1 MACPAPDH
9 CATPA
14 HQAVPP
20 ITDPA
25 STAQAVG
32 PEAPEDAYQ
41 AAREPL
47 RSERQIVQS
56 EISGPGVLN
65 TGFTRELPRELLK
78 NTNTWVPPQTN

>member
-1 MACPAPDH
+1 MACPAPGH

-14 HQAVPP
+14 HQAISPT
-20 ITDPA
+20 TDPA
-25 STAQAVG
+25 SIAQAVG

-47 RSERQIVQS
+47 RSEWQITQL

-65 TGFTRELPRELLK
+65 TLHTRI
-78 NTNTWVPPQTN
+78 T